1 MKAGFSG
8 GAGFF
13 LGLGTVAMEGDAG
26 TGETWVTESGWEN
39 EKTTVGIGSRGGGED
54 RLTGSG
60 KGTAAVEG
68 GVTIAEGVVGGGDWR
83 WTGRHKGSKVLVGSL
98 VDVSSGTRE
107 VCSDSP
113 CWTLVP
119 KWLLTVGI
127 PATRSIPPPLLFRDV
142 NPGCVPVGVCVW
154 VVDGAVENWMG
165 RPLRMRASVDVS

>member
-1 MKAGFSG
+1 M
-8 GAGFF
+8 
-13 LGLGTVAMEGDAG
+13 
-26 TGETWVTESGWEN
+26 N
-39 EKTTVGIGSRGGGED
+39 
-54 RLTGSG
+54 
-60 KGTAAVEG
+60 
-68 GVTIAEGVVGGGDWR
+68 
-83 WTGRHKGSKVLVGSL
+83 
-98 VDVSSGTRE
+98 SGTRE

-142 NPGCVPVGVCVW
+142 DPGCVPLLELEVIEDVGVCVW

>member
-26 TGETWVTESGWEN
+26 TGETWVTESGWES

-68 GVTIAEGVVGGGDWR
+68 GVTIAEGVVGGGDWC
-83 WTGRHKGSKVLVGSL
+83 WTGRHKGSKV
-98 VDVSSGTRE
+98 
-107 VCSDSP
+107 
-113 CWTLVP
+113 
-119 KWLLTVGI
+119 
-127 PATRSIPPPLLFRDV
+127 
-142 NPGCVPVGVCVW
+142 GVTGW
-154 VVDGAVENWMG
+154 EAG
-165 RPLRMRASVDVS
+165 